1 MQYSTELYR
10 SKNEDYTES
19 MTVIPNFILKRMYKV
34 GSLRRLPEGVG
45 FDIINNLGPG
55 QISLV
60 QSISLNETVYLP
72 EQIFLVV
79 NGESM
84 PGTSISEENPA
95 TFFLNQVITC
105 VIKDTNLPQGSYH
118 LSLNLVSRE
127 AGKVSL
133 SVQDILNT

>member
-1 MQYSTELYR
+1 MRYSTELYR
-10 SKNEDYTES
+10 NKNEDYTET

-34 GSLRRLPEGVG
+34 GSLRRLPEGIG

-60 QSISLNETVYLP
+60 QSISLNEKVYPP

-95 TFFLNQVITC
+95 TFFLNQIITC
-105 VIKDTNLPQGSYH
+105 VIQDCSLPLGSYN
-118 LSLNLVSRE
+118 LKLNLVSRE

-133 SVQDILNT
+133 SVQDSLSS